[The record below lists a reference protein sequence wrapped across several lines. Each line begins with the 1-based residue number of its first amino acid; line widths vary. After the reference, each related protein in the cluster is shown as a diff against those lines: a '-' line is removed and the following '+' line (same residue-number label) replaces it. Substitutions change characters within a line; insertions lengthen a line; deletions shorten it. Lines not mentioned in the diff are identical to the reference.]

1 MVEFVFCVNVMMR
14 SILLSVAWFV
24 FIVVVVVFGVVGFFA
39 YPTAPFGLQKWVPVP
54 VVCAGYYCVTYREW
68 SEAIKKDRSGRKPEV
83 LLTALLLDKATQV
96 TAYYEKVRI
105 SKADIKQ
112 ASSAVE
118 KTINAIPGGKNML
131 NEIYGGNSATYLS
144 EKGISAILLRE
155 KMSALGIISPWA
167 SKYAPKV
174 TVWNVG
180 LKWDEKTK
188 SVEVR

>member
-1 MVEFVFCVNVMMR
+1 MKN
-14 SILLSVAWFV
+14 ILVSVVWFV
-24 FIVVVVVFGVVGFFA
+24 LIIVVVVFGLVGLSV
-39 YPTAPFGLQKWVPVP
+39 YPTAPFGLQKWVPIP

-68 SEAIKKDRSGRKPEV
+68 TEAIKKDGSGKKPEV
-83 LLTALLLDKATQV
+83 LLSALLLDKATQV

-112 ASSAVE
+112 ASLAVE

-155 KMSALGIISPWA
+155 KMSALGIISPWE
-167 SKYAPKV
+167 SKYAPNV

-180 LKWDEKTK
+180 LKWDEASKTVVTK
-188 SVEVR
+188 